1 MLILK
6 LRLKTARELIQ
17 LEHDATMGS
26 LRVAIVRSS
35 VSQSPSTIKAPRWV
49 DLWQCVAFPEGDL
62 LEIGSFSPF
71 AHSECRTV
79 CHRTPTGL
87 HHSERTKYWLLKCE
101 TENDL
106 LLTLAIENPSSSN
119 SQRLISESTAVSSC
133 TQFSYLW
140 LCGNWVQSRKL
151 DTKYLQR
158 FVVVFMLHVESELK
172 RPSPGQ
178 CPFTKCFIFIN
189 KSEASSALG
198 GLVRQI
204 VFLKISK
211 LLVKV
216 DKLMGKHRR

>member
-119 SQRLISESTAVSSC
+119 SQRLISESFSSRLQFRRALNFRISGCAVIEFKVGNSIPNIYRDSSSC
-133 TQFSYLW
+133 LSSMSRVSWSDPPPGNAPSLSASFS
-140 LCGNWVQSRKL
+140 
-151 DTKYLQR
+151 
-158 FVVVFMLHVESELK
+158 
-172 RPSPGQ
+172 
-178 CPFTKCFIFIN
+178 
-189 KSEASSALG
+189 
-198 GLVRQI
+198 
-204 VFLKISK
+204 
-211 LLVKV
+211 
-216 DKLMGKHRR
+216 

>member
-1 MLILK
+1 MAMC
-6 LRLKTARELIQ
+6 RLSRRWSIGNRIVFPFCAFGMSHSVPPHANWL
-17 LEHDATMGS
+17 AS
-26 LRVAIVRSS
+26 LRENKVLAFEMRDRKWFAFDARNWKS
-35 VSQSPSTIKAPRWV
+35 IK
-49 DLWQCVAFPEGDL
+49 LQ
-62 LEIGSFSPF
+62 
-71 AHSECRTV
+71 
-79 CHRTPTGL
+79 
-87 HHSERTKYWLLKCE
+87 
-101 TENDL
+101 
-106 LLTLAIENPSSSN
+106 LAMLNFRVIF
-119 SQRLISESTAVSSC
+119 ESTAVSSC

-151 DTKYLQR
+151 DTKYLKR
-158 FVVVFMLHVESELK
+158 FVVVFILHVESELK